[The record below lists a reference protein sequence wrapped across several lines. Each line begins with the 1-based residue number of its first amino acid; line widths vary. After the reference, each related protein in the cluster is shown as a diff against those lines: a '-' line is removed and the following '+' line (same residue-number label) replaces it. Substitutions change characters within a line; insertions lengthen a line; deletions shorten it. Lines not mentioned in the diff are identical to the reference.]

1 MAGIRKREWITAKG
15 IKKVCYEI
23 TYCVNG
29 KLCRKSG
36 FKTKIE
42 AQEALPQITKVFSNN
57 ILVKELARAYIDE
70 HCTLHCKDG
79 TIKLYN
85 AYLKNNLKTLQR
97 HKAKVVSKRMI
108 DLLILEWKEKGLS
121 NKTMNNILGFM
132 YSFFQ
137 YGVKNKWISENPIIY
152 VNKLPKTSKVIKF
165 LTEKEIQEFISV
177 IKQFPIERYAPLLTA
192 LYTGMRISELIALEW
207 SDIDLENC
215 TILVN
220 KQFYRGKL
228 TTTKTLSSI
237 RRVSVP
243 DIVIETL
250 LQLRKQAKVLSPI
263 VFCGNTGQ
271 YINTTKFVENWF
283 KKAVRAIGKPDF
295 NFHALRHTYAT
306 LLLSKSVSLKF
317 VQEQLGHSTAQTTLN
332 VYSHVLPSVNKKA
345 MNILNSLKLEHDLS
359 MGSPEHSKTALQSG
373 SKWSG

>member
-1 MAGIRKREWITAKG
+1 MAGIRKREWTTAKG
-15 IKKVCYEI
+15 VKKVCYEV

-57 ILVKELARAYIDE
+57 ILVEELARAYIDE
-70 HCTLHCKDG
+70 HCALHCKDG

-85 AYLKNNLKTLQR
+85 AYLKNNLATLQR
-97 HKAKVVSKRMI
+97 HKAKAVSKRMI

-165 LTEKEIQEFISV
+165 LTEKEIQEFVSV

-207 SDIDLENC
+207 SDIDLENN

-243 DIVIETL
+243 DIVIKTL
-250 LQLRKQAKVLSPI
+250 LQLRKQTKVLSSI
-263 VFCGNTGQ
+263 VFCGSTGQ

-283 KKAVRAIGKPDF
+283 KKAARAIGKPDF

-345 MNILNSLKLEHDLS
+345 MNILNNLKLEHDLS
-359 MGSPEHSKTALQSG
+359 MGSPEYSKTALQSG

>member
-1 MAGIRKREWITAKG
+1 
-15 IKKVCYEI
+15 
-23 TYCVNG
+23 
-29 KLCRKSG
+29 
-36 FKTKIE
+36 
-42 AQEALPQITKVFSNN
+42 
-57 ILVKELARAYIDE
+57 
-70 HCTLHCKDG
+70 
-79 TIKLYN
+79 
-85 AYLKNNLKTLQR
+85 
-97 HKAKVVSKRMI
+97 
-108 DLLILEWKEKGLS
+108 
-121 NKTMNNILGFM
+121 
-132 YSFFQ
+132 
-137 YGVKNKWISENPIIY
+137 
-152 VNKLPKTSKVIKF
+152 
-165 LTEKEIQEFISV
+165 
-177 IKQFPIERYAPLLTA
+177 
-192 LYTGMRISELIALEW
+192 MRISELIALEW

-250 LQLRKQAKVLSPI
+250 LQLRKQTKVLSPI
-263 VFCGNTGQ
+263 VFCGDTGQ

-283 KKAVRAIGKPDF
+283 KKAVRSIGKPDF

-345 MNILNSLKLEHDLS
+345 MNILNNLKLEHDLS

>member
-1 MAGIRKREWITAKG
+1 MAGIRKREWTTAKG
-15 IKKVCYEI
+15 VKKVCYEV

-57 ILVKELARAYIDE
+57 ILVEELARAYIDE
-70 HCTLHCKDG
+70 HCLIHCKEG

-85 AYLKNNLKTLQR
+85 AYLKNNLATLQR
-97 HKAKVVSKRMI
+97 HKAKVVSKRMV

-137 YGVKNKWISENPIIY
+137 YGVKNKWIGENPIIY

-165 LTEKEIQEFISV
+165 LTEKEIQEFINV
-177 IKQFPIERYAPLLTA
+177 IRQFPIERYAPILTA

-228 TTTKTLSSI
+228 TSTKTLTSI

-250 LQLRKQAKVLSPI
+250 LQLRKQTKVLSPI
-263 VFCGNTGQ
+263 VFCGATGKYLNT
-271 YINTTKFVENWF
+271 NKLVANWF
-283 KKAVRAIGKPDF
+283 KKAVKAIGKPDF

-345 MNILNSLKLEHDLS
+345 MNILNNLKLEHDLS
-359 MGSPEHSKTALQSG
+359 MDAQVTPKAFLVGD
-373 SKWSG
+373 